1 MMKAVRKTPIR
12 SSISNDD
19 NLSGMISDFSELKNI
34 TIHYNDRL
42 ARKGR
47 AIRQYVAIA
56 FLLGFA
62 VGMLIFK

>member
-19 NLSGMISDFSELKNI
+19 NFSGMISDFLELKNI
-34 TIHYNDRL
+34 TIHYNERL

>member
-12 SSISNDD
+12 SSISNGD
-19 NLSGMISDFSELKNI
+19 NISGMISDFLELKDI
-34 TIHYNDRL
+34 TIHYNERL

-62 VGMLIFK
+62 VGMLMFK

>member
-12 SSISNDD
+12 SSISNGD
-19 NLSGMISDFSELKNI
+19 NLSGMISDFLELKDI
-34 TIHYNDRL
+34 TIHYNERL

-47 AIRQYVAIA
+47 VIRQYVAIA

-62 VGMLIFK
+62 VGMLMFK